1 MKINYSVKLET
12 PALTAALGTI
22 GKDINIETKIDSKGR
37 PYFTAKQI
45 KGILR
50 ERVKQLGN
58 SYYGEEE
65 TNKIIEKYFGKEGFV
80 ENTQYKL
87 RFSNLILS
95 NSQKKKLDIRCGIRV
110 NRKTKTAI
118 DNSLFNYEMIPARS
132 EFQGE
137 LEIKKFE
144 DDEFKFIIACLF
156 HLEYIGGAKS
166 RGLGKVNIEIEN
178 QNISNLTKII
188 EDLKIKKI
196 EDDEFKLGNLKKYN
210 YQLKF
215 KEDFILKGKEIGNK
229 ILIKD
234 KIQGSAIRGAVIG
247 HLLEKNISIDNLIS
261 IKASD
266 AKNGEIY
273 LASSFKSKYPIGG
286 KTIYKDKVICE
297 QNEIILENKN
307 VIKLERSSKALL
319 KEKSSEIST
328 SMNKKTRSINEGM
341 LFETE
346 VADYEKIGTL
356 YGTIEILEGLLEPG
370 KEYEISIGRMKY
382 KGFGKAMIKIENYE
396 EDNDLKKKIENK
408 ILDLNKLVEKNKGNK
423 EDEKIITF
431 DFISDMILP
440 FNEVNDITEEFKNL
454 LSFGNVL
461 TPVLEKT
468 FVTLDKLGGYN
479 IINNIRKTDEII
491 ITSGSVLTYSLK
503 NYEEILEEL
512 EDIEKNGL
520 GLRRHEGF
528 GEISI
533 CTNREIEDN
542 EAKKEIKN
550 IDIDSTGLTKEKQN
564 KLREKIENFKKY
576 ECFKSLNLSQMNR
589 FLQIVDERNFN
600 KESETIKKYIKVQI
614 KRDQN
619 RIFYE
624 SFQNEFLDDSELN
637 KKQFEFLMLLLKRE
651 IKTKLSKKKILN
663 MLKNK

>member
-1 MKINYSVKLET
+1 
-12 PALTAALGTI
+12 
-22 GKDINIETKIDSKGR
+22 
-37 PYFTAKQI
+37 
-45 KGILR
+45 
-50 ERVKQLGN
+50 
-58 SYYGEEE
+58 
-65 TNKIIEKYFGKEGFV
+65 
-80 ENTQYKL
+80 
-87 RFSNLILS
+87 
-95 NSQKKKLDIRCGIRV
+95 
-110 NRKTKTAI
+110 
-118 DNSLFNYEMIPARS
+118 
-132 EFQGE
+132 
-137 LEIKKFE
+137 
-144 DDEFKFIIACLF
+144 
-156 HLEYIGGAKS
+156 
-166 RGLGKVNIEIEN
+166 
-178 QNISNLTKII
+178 
-188 EDLKIKKI
+188 
-196 EDDEFKLGNLKKYN
+196 LKKYN

-273 LASSFKSKYPIGG
+273 LASSFKSKYPIDG

-297 QNEIILENKN
+297 QNEIVLENKN
-307 VIKLERSSKALL
+307 VVKLERSSKALL

-382 KGFGKAMIKIENYE
+382 KGFGKALIKIENYE

-454 LSFGNVL
+454 LSFGNAL

-663 MLKNK
+663 MLENK